1 VIFAFPTNDGLTGV
15 FVAWPRS
22 EFAEVRANL
31 VRRFSESF
39 AQVPDL
45 SERIHNGKRVERLYG
60 TADLPDYFRKPYG
73 AGWALVGDAGHHKDP
88 YLALGICDAL
98 RDAEILASAV
108 YDGLSGNERLE
119 HRLSAYEEQR
129 NAATL
134 KDFRENLHM
143 AQFRPPPHEVLAT
156 RAAVRGSEE
165 DTRRLFMAQEGM
177 IPVEEFFN
185 PENIGHLQSRT
196 AGP

>member
-1 VIFAFPTNDGLTGV
+1 MPRARPRGCNVIFAFPTNDGLTGV

-143 AQFRPPPHEVLAT
+143 APGGRVF
-156 RAAVRGSEE
+156 
-165 DTRRLFMAQEGM
+165 
-177 IPVEEFFN
+177 
-185 PENIGHLQSRT
+185 QSREHPPLAVT
-196 AGP
+196 NSGTVSRLRSGLAIKTRPFSR